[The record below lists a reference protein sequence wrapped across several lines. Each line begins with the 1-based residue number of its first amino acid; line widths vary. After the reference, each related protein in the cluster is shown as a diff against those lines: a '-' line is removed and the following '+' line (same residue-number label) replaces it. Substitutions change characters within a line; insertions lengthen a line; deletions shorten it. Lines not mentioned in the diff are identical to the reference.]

1 MGKKKKTLPLQVPTL
16 FLKNRQTK
24 KLSQQVNYYYLCFTE
39 QAMEPE
45 QVGVTPPKWK
55 TKVGM
60 SNFLTDYPV
69 STISHSQSET

>member
-1 MGKKKKTLPLQVPTL
+1 
-16 FLKNRQTK
+16 
-24 KLSQQVNYYYLCFTE
+24 
-39 QAMEPE
+39 MEPE